1 MISDQV
7 AKRRRAMVAGG
18 FWPDRVLLDYFDA
31 LLDGTPEAAAIVA
44 HQASA
49 AALTR
54 LNYRDLGERVERI
67 AVNLAAGGVE
77 AGDVVSFQLPNWW
90 QFIALHLACLRI
102 GAISN
107 PLMPILRQRE
117 LEFMLNHANSK
128 VIVTPAIFRDFDYGA
143 MVAGM
148 RDKLPHLRHAYVIGG
163 AGEASFERLHKTPV
177 DKAKAEAL
185 FSARRPGPDDVIQI
199 LYTSGTTGEPKGV
212 THTSNTLLSNLIPYI
227 DSLHLTGDDMVLMAS
242 PLAHQTGFLY
252 GVMMPFLLG
261 CPVVLEDVWN
271 RKVAA
276 DLFEQEKP
284 TFTMASTPFLAD
296 LTEEAETRPE
306 AFTSLR
312 IFLSAGAPI
321 PRVLVRRATEN
332 LGATIASG
340 WGMTENGAV
349 TVTRPEDV
357 PEKVFETDGRCL
369 SGMEIRTIDAA
380 DKPVMPGEEGRLQ
393 VRGCSNFVGYLK
405 RPDLD
410 NIDAEGW
417 FDTGD
422 LARIDAEGYVRITGR
437 AKDIIIRGGENVPVI
452 EIEGLIYKHPDVA
465 DVAIVAMP
473 DERLGERACAFVT
486 AKPGASL
493 TLPKITEFLLSQ
505 HISKTYLP
513 EHLEVLEA
521 LPRTPSG
528 KIQKFKLRDMA
539 KALKPEQK
547 TGKMG

>member
-1 MISDQV
+1 
-7 AKRRRAMVAGG
+7 
-18 FWPDRVLLDYFDA
+18 
-31 LLDGTPEAAAIVA
+31 
-44 HQASA
+44 
-49 AALTR
+49 
-54 LNYRDLGERVERI
+54 
-67 AVNLAAGGVE
+67 
-77 AGDVVSFQLPNWW
+77 
-90 QFIALHLACLRI
+90 
-102 GAISN
+102 
-107 PLMPILRQRE
+107 MPILRQRE
-117 LEFMLNHANSK
+117 LEFMLNHAGSK
-128 VIVTPAIFRDFDYGA
+128 VMVTPALFRDFDYGA
-143 MVAGM
+143 MIAGM
-148 RDKLPHLRHAYVIGG
+148 REALPHLRHAYVVGG
-163 AGEASFERLHKTPV
+163 AGDTGFERLYEAPV
-177 DKAKAEAL
+177 DKARAEAL
-185 FSARRPGPDDVIQI
+185 FSARRPAPDDVIQI

-212 THTSNTLLSNLIPYI
+212 THTSNTLLSNLVPYI
-227 DSLHLTGDDMVLMAS
+227 DSLHLTGDDKVLMAS

-261 CPVVLEDVWN
+261 CPVVLQDVWN
-271 RKVAA
+271 RKVAG
-276 DLFEQEKP
+276 DLFEQEGP

-306 AFTSLR
+306 AFAPLR

-349 TVTRPEDV
+349 TVTRPEDA

-369 SGMEIRTIDAA
+369 PGMEIRTVDAA
-380 DKPVMPGEEGRLQ
+380 DKPVAAGEEGRLQ

-422 LARIDAEGYVRITGR
+422 LARIDSEGYVRITGR
-437 AKDIIIRGGENVPVI
+437 AKDIIIRGGENVPVV

-493 TLPKITEFLLSQ
+493 TLSQIAEFLLSQ
-505 HISKTYLP
+505 RVSKTYLP
-513 EHLEVLEA
+513 ERLEVVEA

-539 KALKPEQK
+539 KTLGPA
-547 TGKMG
+547 GKAG